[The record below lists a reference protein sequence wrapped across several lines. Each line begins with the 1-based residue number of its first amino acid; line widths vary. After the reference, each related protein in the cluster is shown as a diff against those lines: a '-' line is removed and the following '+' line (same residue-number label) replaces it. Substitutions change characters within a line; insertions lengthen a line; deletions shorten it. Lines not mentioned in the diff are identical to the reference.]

1 MMKETDYKY
10 RNDLLSSEE
19 LREACEKVNMASDE
33 ALEEVMRE
41 VWMNEEF
48 DTSGVEEASL
58 QRMKARIDARI
69 DQSDNLQV
77 AAPVRRFSLAKVLRI
92 AAAVLLP
99 LLMLT
104 TWYFYQESR
113 VAEAEQIVVSTGKGE
128 KAHIT
133 LPDGTSVSL
142 NADSKLSYVPHLYNK
157 EERHISFSGEA
168 YFKVAKDKERPFR
181 IDGDGLEVEVLG
193 TAFNLRVRPGKPTSE
208 LYLAEGSVR
217 LTSGKTAE
225 EVVLAPK
232 HRAIINCSNGHITVV
247 GEEDADAATAWLRNE
262 MVFKDAA
269 FPRIVEQLE
278 EVYGVHID
286 YRGSKTPEDLF
297 TGTLFTTD
305 LMESLKI
312 LEKTYNLNVDIQGK
326 EIVLSQQ

>member
-19 LREACEKVNMASDE
+19 LREAREKVNMASDE

-69 DQSDNLQV
+69 AQSDNLQA

-113 VAEAEQIVVSTGKGE
+113 VVEAEQMVVSTGRGG
-128 KAHIT
+128 KAHQLLRRSI
-133 LPDGTSVSL
+133 LQ
-142 NADSKLSYVPHLYNK
+142 
-157 EERHISFSGEA
+157 SG
-168 YFKVAKDKERPFR
+168 
-181 IDGDGLEVEVLG
+181 
-193 TAFNLRVRPGKPTSE
+193 
-208 LYLAEGSVR
+208 
-217 LTSGKTAE
+217 
-225 EVVLAPK
+225 
-232 HRAIINCSNGHITVV
+232 
-247 GEEDADAATAWLRNE
+247 
-262 MVFKDAA
+262 
-269 FPRIVEQLE
+269 
-278 EVYGVHID
+278 
-286 YRGSKTPEDLF
+286 
-297 TGTLFTTD
+297 
-305 LMESLKI
+305 
-312 LEKTYNLNVDIQGK
+312 
-326 EIVLSQQ
+326 

>member
-48 DTSGVEEASL
+48 DTAGVEEASL

-69 DQSDNLQV
+69 DQSDNLQA

-113 VAEAEQIVVSTGKGE
+113 VVESEQMVVSTGRGE
-128 KAHIT
+128 KAHQLLRRSI
-133 LPDGTSVSL
+133 LQ
-142 NADSKLSYVPHLYNK
+142 
-157 EERHISFSGEA
+157 SG
-168 YFKVAKDKERPFR
+168 
-181 IDGDGLEVEVLG
+181 
-193 TAFNLRVRPGKPTSE
+193 
-208 LYLAEGSVR
+208 
-217 LTSGKTAE
+217 
-225 EVVLAPK
+225 
-232 HRAIINCSNGHITVV
+232 
-247 GEEDADAATAWLRNE
+247 
-262 MVFKDAA
+262 
-269 FPRIVEQLE
+269 
-278 EVYGVHID
+278 
-286 YRGSKTPEDLF
+286 
-297 TGTLFTTD
+297 
-305 LMESLKI
+305 
-312 LEKTYNLNVDIQGK
+312 
-326 EIVLSQQ
+326 